1 MRNRFFIQ
9 AGIVAGVAALLIDKG
24 ISDVHSEPMSTAIR
38 KKGMGPQGF
47 EPWTK
52 GL

>member
-1 MRNRFFIQ
+1 MDRLDFILD
-9 AGIVAGVAALLIDKG
+9 ALTMFPGIRE
-24 ISDVHSEPMSTAIR
+24 SPMSIE
-38 KKGMGPQGF
+38 MLVGPQGF

>member
-1 MRNRFFIQ
+1 MDEAQIMAYNRPRVNFTNIIN
-9 AGIVAGVAALLIDKG
+9 ACNSLVYKV
-24 ISDVHSEPMSTAIR
+24 
-38 KKGMGPQGF
+38 GPQGF